1 MAAGRAGH
9 TGPVSLS
16 DLRTARGVIRLLNT
30 SGGGV
35 LCLAGEVD
43 AAAVT
48 DFVRRYGRE
57 PARVAAIDAGSVTAL
72 SPSAR
77 EILLDHLEREPRLLG
92 PVHCCPPA
100 AARSRSAASSVTR
113 AARSRSSVVVA
124 VP

>member
-1 MAAGRAGH
+1 MD
-9 TGPVSLS
+9 LS

-57 PARVAAIDAGSVTAL
+57 PARVTAIDAGSVTAL

-77 EILLDHLEREPRLLG
+77 EILLDHLE
-92 PVHCCPPA
+92 V
-100 AARSRSAASSVTR
+100 AARTGRPATLRRSAAV
-113 AARSRSSVVVA
+113 ARSLADAGAGQSVSDA
-124 VP
+124 V